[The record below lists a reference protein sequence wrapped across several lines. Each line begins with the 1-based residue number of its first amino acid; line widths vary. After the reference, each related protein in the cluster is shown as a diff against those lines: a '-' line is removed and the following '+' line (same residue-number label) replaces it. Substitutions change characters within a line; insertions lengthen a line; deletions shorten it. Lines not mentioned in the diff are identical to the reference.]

1 MAPDAP
7 EVTTV
12 TGGTHAVVGVVVGT
26 VGGVVVPGVLG
37 VVVRGVAGTEV
48 EGDPVEAGVPEV
60 DEIVVVEL
68 ERAASAAFSL
78 AMVAARRCCSAVKV
92 VEVLEVTTLVDGE
105 VAVAAGATWAPTQ
118 LSATAVTPTQPSS
131 DADAALFGVVIGR
144 PSSRGHH
151 RRPSGHRRN
160 TLRRRHRSTL
170 VRWSK
175 WWVQLRSSSLTLPL
189 TRRLGH
195 RSTPPLAAWTS
206 EETS

>member
-1 MAPDAP
+1 MAPEAP

-26 VGGVVVPGVLG
+26 VGGVVVPGILG
-37 VVVRGVAGTEV
+37 TVVRGVAGTEV
-48 EGDPVEAGVPEV
+48 EGEPVEAGVPGV
-60 DEIVVVEL
+60 DGIVVVEL

-78 AMVAARRCCSAVKV
+78 AMVAARRCCSAVNV

-144 PSSRGHH
+144 PSSPGHH
-151 RRPSGHRRN
+151 RRPNGRH
-160 TLRRRHRSTL
+160 RRRHSRTSQWLTSWGQF
-170 VRWSK
+170 RW
-175 WWVQLRSSSLTLPL
+175 LRFAPL
-189 TRRLGH
+189 RKRLGH
-195 RSTPPLAAWTS
+195 HLTPPLAAWMT
-206 EETS
+206 EETN

>member
-144 PSSRGHH
+144 PSFRGHH
-151 RRPSGHRRN
+151 RRPSDRYHRRHSRPAPWL
-160 TLRRRHRSTL
+160 TSWWALR
-170 VRWSK
+170 W
-175 WWVQLRSSSLTLPL
+175 LRFAPL
-189 TRRLGH
+189 RRRLGH

-206 EETS
+206 EKTS